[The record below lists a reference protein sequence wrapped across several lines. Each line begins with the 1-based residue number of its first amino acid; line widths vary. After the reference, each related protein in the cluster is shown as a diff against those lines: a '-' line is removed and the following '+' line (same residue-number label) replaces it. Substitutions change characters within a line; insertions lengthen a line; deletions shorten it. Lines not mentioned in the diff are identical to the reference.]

1 MARHALGRN
10 PRLRRDHAGFVP
22 GIGMELKL
30 QHGRKA
36 SLTPARRAE
45 NGRVAHS
52 VTHPLIPFGASL
64 LAILSGLLLRRA
76 IPLPRFIKHDR
87 GRLAPK
93 GLLDSLGGGA
103 SIDGTGIARKS
114 VVEGKRVSVRVGLGG
129 RRTFKK
135 KKEAQRWKN

>member
-64 LAILSGLLLRRA
+64 LAILSGLLLCRA
-76 IPLPRFIKHDR
+76 LPLPRFINHDR
-87 GRLAPK
+87 VRLAPK
-93 GLLDSLGGGA
+93 GMPDSLVGVA
-103 SIDGTGIARKS
+103 LIDAIGDELWR
-114 VVEGKRVSVRVGLGG
+114 ER
-129 RRTFKK
+129 
-135 KKEAQRWKN
+135 